1 MLIMGTYMNYH
12 YSDFNANPVFF
23 LLAIKL
29 GFVVSRLMSIIDT
42 ESYK

>member
-1 MLIMGTYMNYH
+1 MLIMGTYMIYH

-29 GFVVSRLMSIIDT
+29 GFVISRLISVIDS
-42 ESYK
+42 ESSK